1 MYKLRIIISTFLLV
15 FSVNLVLAVDMEET
29 IDLGNKL
36 KLASTTSKDQVVAD
50 AKSYAGNKA
59 AGVSKSL
66 LERYFPTVE
75 ASLNFGDP
83 DDTVGGLLLV
93 APLSDQDYVKNT
105 VFTQVS
111 AYHFDRLTT
120 LNLGIGYRRLELYNT
135 LLWGVNAFY
144 DH

>member
-66 LERYFPTVE
+66 LGRYFPTV
-75 ASLNFGDP
+75 
-83 DDTVGGLLLV
+83 
-93 APLSDQDYVKNT
+93 
-105 VFTQVS
+105 
-111 AYHFDRLTT
+111 
-120 LNLGIGYRRLELYNT
+120 
-135 LLWGVNAFY
+135 
-144 DH
+144 

>member
-93 APLSDQDYVKNT
+93 APL
-105 VFTQVS
+105 
-111 AYHFDRLTT
+111 
-120 LNLGIGYRRLELYNT
+120 
-135 LLWGVNAFY
+135 
-144 DH
+144 